1 MKDYS
6 LLPDQKSFCN
16 NIGQKQTCAPQ
27 HNLGGLGICHS
38 TAQTCYRLAR
48 CCMSRPL
55 ENSHFL
61 VAIVESA
68 DDAIIS
74 KDLNGIITS
83 WNKGAERLFGYT
95 AEETLGKPVTMIVPP
110 DRLDEEVGILERIK
124 RGKRTEH
131 FETVRQR
138 KDGSLV
144 EVSLTTSPIR
154 TPGGR
159 RRRSIENRSRH

>member
-1 MKDYS
+1 
-6 LLPDQKSFCN
+6 
-16 NIGQKQTCAPQ
+16 
-27 HNLGGLGICHS
+27 
-38 TAQTCYRLAR
+38 
-48 CCMSRPL
+48 MSRPP

-61 VAIVESA
+61 AAIVESA
-68 DDAIIS
+68 DDAILS

-95 AEETLGKPVTMIVPP
+95 AEEMLGKPVTMLIPP
-110 DRLDEEVGILERIK
+110 DRLDEEERILERIK
-124 RGKRTEH
+124 RGERTEH

-154 TPGGR
+154 TPEGDIVGASKIAR
-159 RRRSIENRSRH
+159 DITERKQAHDRQLFLLRELQHRAQNLFTVIQSVVNRSLVEGQHAS